1 MNKSAGSVYLTSRNT
16 ILSVAFVIVRHTFR
30 VEIVMRS
37 TTRSKQAKQAW
48 WQHMQGGGKN
58 KRAFLALKIS
68 LPPCCCCSTCVAVR
82 SPIPCVRPSTN
93 DLNQRGLFRSGGWL
107 WTTHRDGGGRLEQRH
122 YHVLGWTLFM
132 IFFILKQHSDD
143 VPFLKLWSFPSAY
156 NWWLKF
162 LKGKTCLL
170 CPFVESKKGRNEFSD
185 TWTLMNWK

>member
-1 MNKSAGSVYLTSRNT
+1 ML
-16 ILSVAFVIVRHTFR
+16 VAFIWHQGIQFSALPLSSLDIHS
-30 VEIVMRS
+30 EWKS
-37 TTRSKQAKQAW
+37 WWGAPPEASKRSK
-48 WQHMQGGGKN
+48 HGGSICRVVGKIKELFGLEN
-58 KRAFLALKIS
+58 LSPSLLLLYVCSRTFTYTLCPSVHKRPEPKRVVS
-68 LPPCCCCSTCVAVR
+68 L
-82 SPIPCVRPSTN
+82 
-93 DLNQRGLFRSGGWL
+93 GWMTL
-107 WTTHRDGGGRLEQRH
+107 DDASRRRGGRLEQRH

-156 NWWLKF
+156 NWRFSF

>member
-1 MNKSAGSVYLTSRNT
+1 MNKCAGNVYLTSRNT

-58 KRAFLALKIS
+58 KRAFWPWKSLS
-68 LPPCCCCSTCVAVR
+68 LPAAGVR
-82 SPIPCVRPSTN
+82 VSPFTSPVCPSTN

-156 NWWLKF
+156 NWRFSF

-185 TWTLMNWK
+185 T